1 MVLKVFNGCILE
13 YLNLL
18 VRLQK
23 KKRKPL
29 GPFVRTVSIEDEER
43 FSVVLAYCHRKTYQN
58 AYTQCYL

>member
-13 YLNLL
+13 YLSLL
-18 VRLQK
+18 VRLK

-29 GPFVRTVSIEDEER
+29 ESFVRTVSIEDEER
-43 FSVVLAYCHRKTYQN
+43 FSVVLAYSHHKTYQN